1 MYRTRYGAS
10 AKPEVPEEHAWH
22 PELGETRVAQLTR
35 ESIIEVALQIADS
48 APDLEALTL
57 RRLAGELGVGTMT
70 LYSYFRSKDEILDAM
85 ADEVLGRLKLD
96 LPDDEAPADAIRA
109 VAHAFLSMMRE
120 HPLVVHLLAGRVTD
134 SPTALRGAMEIPLQR
149 LVNAGLPGPLAVR
162 TYSFLITYTLGF
174 VTYVLPRPWATSDD
188 PEAAEWRRR
197 RSHYYAGLPIDEFPV
212 MVGLACELANL
223 PADSQYEAAVEAF
236 IDSTLRELDAARVVA

>member
-1 MYRTRYGAS
+1 MAARARRS
-10 AKPEVPEEHAWH
+10 RPR
-22 PELGETRVAQLTR
+22 RVTQLTR
-35 ESIIEVALQIADS
+35 ESIIEVALQIAES
-48 APDLEALTL
+48 APDFEALTL

-70 LYSYFRSKDEILDAM
+70 LYSYFRSKDEILDAT

-96 LPDDEAPADAIRA
+96 LPEDEDPADAIRA

-120 HPLVVHLLAGRVTD
+120 HHLVVHLLAARVTD
-134 SPTALRGAMEIPLQR
+134 SQAALHGGMEIPLQR
-149 LVNAGLPGPLAVR
+149 LVNAGLPAEIAVR

-174 VTYVLPRPWATSDD
+174 VAYVLPRPWATSDD

-212 MVGLACELANL
+212 MVGCARELVDL
-223 PADSQYEAAVEAF
+223 PADSQYEAAVEAY
-236 IDSTLRELDAARVVA
+236 IDSTVRALEAARVAT